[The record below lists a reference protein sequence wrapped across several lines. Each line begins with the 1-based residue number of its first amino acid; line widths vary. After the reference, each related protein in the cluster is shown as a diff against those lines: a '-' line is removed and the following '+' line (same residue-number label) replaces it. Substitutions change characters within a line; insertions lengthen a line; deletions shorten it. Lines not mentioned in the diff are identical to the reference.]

1 MLVLTRKSNQK
12 IMLGKDIVITV
23 LKVQGDQ
30 VSIGI
35 EAPDNVQILRE
46 EIFWEIQKENAD
58 GIANQSLVDVKSL
71 AKDLNLQV
79 KERKKAG
86 TSSDS

>member
-1 MLVLTRKSNQK
+1 MAGHVQKS
-12 IMLGKDIVITV
+12 
-23 LKVQGDQ
+23 
-30 VSIGI
+30 
-35 EAPDNVQILRE
+35 
-46 EIFWEIQKENAD
+46 D